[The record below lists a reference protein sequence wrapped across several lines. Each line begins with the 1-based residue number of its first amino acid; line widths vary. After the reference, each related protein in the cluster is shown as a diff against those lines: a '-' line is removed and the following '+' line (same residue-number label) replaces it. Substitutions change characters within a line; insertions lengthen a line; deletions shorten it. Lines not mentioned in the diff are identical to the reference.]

1 MNSELLTI
9 HEYTGRGFLP
19 LVDFG
24 QWRVAVLRFDN
35 GLLVQNIKDMQR
47 HNETDEVF
55 VLLEG
60 RCLLF
65 IGEGD
70 MAIENIHA
78 VNMEPLKLYNVKRST
93 WHNHTLTEDASVL
106 IIENRDTSPNNSPK
120 ISLSVEQQQQLVR
133 MTSMCWS
140 E

>member
-1 MNSELLTI
+1 MDTELLTV
-9 HEYTGRGFLP
+9 HEYAGRGFLP
-19 LVDFG
+19 LVDFES
-24 QWRVAVLRFDN
+24 WRVAVLRFDN
-35 GLLVQNIKDMQR
+35 GLSVQNIKDMQR

-60 RCLLF
+60 RCILF

-70 MAIENIHA
+70 MTIENIQA
-78 VNMEPLKLYNVKRST
+78 VNMEPLRLYNVKQST

-106 IIENRDTSPNNSPK
+106 IIENQDTSPDNSPR
-120 ISLSVEQQQQLVR
+120 ISLTVEQQQQLLR
-133 MTSMCWS
+133 MTSVCWP

>member
-1 MNSELLTI
+1 MNSDLLTI
-9 HEYTGRGFLP
+9 HEYTGTGYLP

-24 QWRVAVLRFDN
+24 QWRVAILRFDS

-70 MAIENIHA
+70 TVVETIDA

-106 IIENRDTSPNNSPK
+106 IIENRDTSLNNSPK

-133 MTSMCWS
+133 MTSMHW
-140 E
+140 